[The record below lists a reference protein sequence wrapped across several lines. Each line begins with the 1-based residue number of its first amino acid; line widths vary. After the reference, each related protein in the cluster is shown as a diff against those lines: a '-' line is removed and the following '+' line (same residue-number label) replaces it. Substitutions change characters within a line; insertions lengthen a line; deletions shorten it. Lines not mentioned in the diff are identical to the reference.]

1 MNKVLRFLVILFVCN
16 TYIISAQV
24 TAPHRD
30 TTFSINLCS
39 GVDTFYVLPYAL
51 PGYQYRWIPETGPVV
66 DIDSFGTHIFYEN
79 PTNEIVSFQYYLA
92 RSFGQFT
99 ENVDTIN
106 IRFYPTPNLTLESS
120 DFSLCPGDTG
130 ILNYIP
136 QNNSYLRL
144 FPSEGTKLDTSI
156 GNTRVFFWPENTIN
170 YEAYF
175 YSQGGCRR
183 GPFDIDVNMG
193 AQPPV
198 FSANFPD
205 ILCENSDELKL
216 NQYVDPPFLGEFS
229 GPGVID
235 TVFYPGLVGVGQY
248 PVSYTMLYLS
258 CYFTVTD
265 TITIVSNQSVTLAD
279 LPNFC
284 ANDPKLLLEIGSPP
298 GGEYSG
304 TGVEN
309 GYFNPN
315 ISGPGNFQLTYSLSL
330 QEFCTSTA
338 SQTITVIPIPI
349 KPTLTVSNPTP
360 NCLGDSVQITSSFFT
375 NYGWN
380 TGENTQSI
388 WVTQPG
394 DYYVRIQSSIG
405 CANYSDTLTLLFPF
419 TPPIASLTSPLYPN
433 GYNTSYNL
441 SADGSIDL
449 TIEEGA
455 APFQFLWSNGATSQ
469 NLSNIFSGYY
479 SVAITDTNGCS
490 IIEEITLTS
499 PDSVVAIGQEPFD
512 LGERTTV
519 PNTFSP
525 NGDGFNDTYCI
536 PGATSV
542 YAKNTFRVWNLQR
555 QLVYQSSN
563 YSNNWDGRDLNGDLL
578 PAGTYFGVFE
588 CNKLKMPA
596 KISIDLRYN

>member
-1 MNKVLRFLVILFVCN
+1 MN
-16 TYIISAQV
+16 AQV
-24 TAPHRD
+24 QVPARD
-30 TTFSINLCS
+30 TTFTINLCS
-39 GVDTFYVLPYAL
+39 GVDSLYSLPYFE
-51 PGYQYRWIPETGPVV
+51 PDVQYRWLPETGPVS
-66 DIDSFGTHIFYEN
+66 DINSANTNIYYEN
-79 PTNEIVSFQYYLA
+79 TTNNVITFQYLLSRTYNQV
-92 RSFGQFT
+92 ST
-99 ENVDTIN
+99 YVDTIS
-106 IRFYPTPNLTLESS
+106 IRFYPTPNLTLQSS

-136 QNNSYLRL
+136 QNNSYLQL
-144 FPSEGTKLDTSI
+144 FPSERTKLDTSI
-156 GNTRVFFWPENTIN
+156 GSTRVLFWPESTIN

-205 ILCENSDELKL
+205 VLCENSDELKL

-265 TITIVSNQSVTLAD
+265 TITIVSDQSVTLTD

-315 ISGPGNFQLTYSLSL
+315 ISGPGTFELTYSLSL
-330 QEFCTSTA
+330 KEFCTSTA
-338 SQTITVIPIPI
+338 TQNITVIPLPT
-349 KPTLTVSNPTP
+349 KPTLTVSNLTPT
-360 NCLGDSVQITSSFFT
+360 CEGDSVQITSSFFT

-388 WVTQPG
+388 WVTEPG
-394 DYYVRIQSSIG
+394 DYFVRIQSSTG
-405 CANYSDTLTLLFPF
+405 CANYSDTLSLQYLF
-419 TPPIASLTSPLYPN
+419 TPPIATLTSPTYPN
-433 GYNTSYNL
+433 GYNTSYNY
-441 SADGSIDL
+441 SADGSIEL
-449 TIEEGA
+449 TIEEGS
-455 APFQFLWSNGATSQ
+455 APFEFLWSNGATSQ
-469 NLSNIFSGYY
+469 NLSNIFPGYY
-479 SVAITDTNGCS
+479 SVSITDTNGCS
-490 IIEEITLTS
+490 IVEEITLTS
-499 PDSVVAIGQEPFD
+499 PDSANSIGQEPFD
-512 LGERTTV
+512 LGERTNL

-542 YAKNTFRVWNLQR
+542 YAKNTFRVWNIQR

-563 YSNNWDGRDLNGDLL
+563 YSNNWDGRDLKGDLL
-578 PAGTYFGVFE
+578 PEGTYFGVFE
-588 CNKLKMPA
+588 CSKLKMPA

>member
-1 MNKVLRFLVILFVCN
+1 MKKGVRLLVCLLLFVS
-16 TYIISAQV
+16 YSSFAQV
-24 TAPHRD
+24 PAPHRD

-39 GVDTFYVLPYAL
+39 GVDTFYVLPYVL

-66 DIDSFGTHIFYEN
+66 DIDSFATHIYYEN
-79 PTNEIVSFQYYLA
+79 TTNEIVSFQYYLA

-106 IRFYPTPNLTLESS
+106 IRFYPTPNMTLQST

-130 ILNYIP
+130 ILNYIS

-144 FPSEGTKLDTSI
+144 FPSERTKLDTTI
-156 GNTRVFFWPENTIN
+156 GSTRVLFWPETGIN

-198 FSANFPD
+198 FSATFPD
-205 ILCENSDELKL
+205 VLCANSDILKL
-216 NQYVDPPFLGEFS
+216 NQYVDPPYLGVFS

-235 TVFYPGLVGVGQY
+235 TVFYPTLVGVGQY

-265 TITIVSNQSVTLAD
+265 TITIVTDQSVTLTD

-284 ANDPKLLLEIGSPP
+284 ANDPKLLLDIGSPP
-298 GGEYSG
+298 GGVYSG

-315 ISGPGNFQLTYSLSL
+315 ISGPGAFVLTYSLSL

-338 SQTITVIPIPI
+338 TQTITVIPIPT
-349 KPTLTVSNPTP
+349 KPSLTVSNLNPS
-360 NCLGDSVQITSSFFT
+360 CVGDSVQITSSFYT

-419 TPPIASLTSPLYPN
+419 TPPIASLTSPTYPN
-433 GYNTSYNL
+433 GYNTSYNY

-449 TIEEGA
+449 VIEEGV

-479 SVAITDTNGCS
+479 SVSITDTNGCS

-499 PDSVVAIGQEPFD
+499 PDSVISIGPEPFT
-512 LGERTTV
+512 LGERTTL

-542 YAKNTFRVWNLQR
+542 YARNTFRVWNIQR

-563 YSNNWDGRDLNGDLL
+563 YSNTWDGRDLRGDLL
-578 PAGTYFGVFE
+578 PEGMYFGVFE
-588 CNKLKMPA
+588 CSRLKTPA

>member
-1 MNKVLRFLVILFVCN
+1 
-16 TYIISAQV
+16 
-24 TAPHRD
+24 
-30 TTFSINLCS
+30 
-39 GVDTFYVLPYAL
+39 
-51 PGYQYRWIPETGPVV
+51 
-66 DIDSFGTHIFYEN
+66 
-79 PTNEIVSFQYYLA
+79 LA
-92 RSFGQFT
+92 RTFGQFT
-99 ENVDTIN
+99 DNVDTIN
-106 IRFYPTPNLTLESS
+106 IRFYPTPNLTLQST

-136 QNNSYLRL
+136 QNNSYLQL
-144 FPSEGTKLDTSI
+144 FPSERTRLDTSI
-156 GNTRVFFWPENTIN
+156 SDTRVLFWPEGTIN

-205 ILCENSDELKL
+205 VLCENSDVLKL
-216 NQYVDPPFLGEFS
+216 NQYVDPPYLGVFS

-235 TVFYPGLVGVGQY
+235 TVFYPTLVGAGQY

-265 TITIVSNQSVTLAD
+265 TITIVNDQGVTLAD

-284 ANDPKLLLEIGSPP
+284 ANDPKLLLEIGSPA
-298 GGEYSG
+298 GGVYSG

-315 ISGPGNFQLTYSLSL
+315 ISGPGTFVLTYSLSL

-338 SQTITVIPIPI
+338 TQTITVIPIPT
-349 KPTLTVSNPTP
+349 KPTLTVSNLSPS
-360 NCLGDSVQITSSFFT
+360 CVGDSVQITSSFFT

-388 WVTQPG
+388 WVTESG
-394 DYYVRIQSSIG
+394 DYFVRIQSSAG
-405 CANYSDTLTLLFPF
+405 CANISDTVSLQYTFPP
-419 TPPIASLTSPLYPN
+419 TIATLTSPLYPN
-433 GYNTSYNL
+433 GYNTSYNY

-449 TIEEGA
+449 VIEEGA
-455 APFQFLWSNGATSQ
+455 APFAFLWSNGATSQ
-469 NLSNIFSGYY
+469 NLSNIFPGYY
-479 SVAITDTNGCS
+479 SVSIIDANGCS
-490 IIEEITLTS
+490 IVEEITLTS
-499 PDSVVAIGQEPFD
+499 PDSANAIGPEP
-512 LGERTTV
+512 LLVGERTNI

-525 NGDGFNDTYCI
+525 NSDGYNDTFVI

-555 QLVYQSSN
+555 QLVYQASN
-563 YSNNWDGRDLNGDLL
+563 YSNSWDGRDLKGDLL

-588 CNKLKMPA
+588 CSRLKLPLKTT
-596 KISIDLRYN
+596 IDLRYN